1 MNRTI
6 GDYEPDHG
14 NFGAEDEDGFQAAVP
29 SYSHSSGNS
38 DEDADAGLDWEQRE
52 GIRAWYALTSP
63 ASFNTDIWN
72 AAVLSRNAIQFRIL
86 RDYTRKGEVAPKL
99 TLLLNAINI
108 LIARN
113 FTGGS
118 LHWTFRI
125 LIAEVLPHC
134 EASKTQLRILQKLFQ
149 DAFDSITSFFLAM
162 QLAQSSLNTLLTVPA
177 LAANNGNNPYLDP
190 LPF

>member
-1 MNRTI
+1 MLVWT
-6 GDYEPDHG
+6 G
-14 NFGAEDEDGFQAAVP
+14 NNGRGYVLGMR
-29 SYSHSSGNS
+29 SHP
-38 DEDADAGLDWEQRE
+38 L
-52 GIRAWYALTSP
+52 RASTQISEMRLCSVATLSNF
-63 ASFNTDIWN
+63 ASTD
-72 AAVLSRNAIQFRIL
+72 R
-86 RDYTRKGEVAPKL
+86 TRKGEVAPKL

-125 LIAEVLPHC
+125 LVAEVLPHC

-149 DAFDSITSFFLAM
+149 DTFDSITSFFLAM
-162 QLAQSSLNTLLTVPA
+162 QLAQSSLHTLLPVPA
-177 LAANNGNNPYLDP
+177 LAANNGNNPHLDP